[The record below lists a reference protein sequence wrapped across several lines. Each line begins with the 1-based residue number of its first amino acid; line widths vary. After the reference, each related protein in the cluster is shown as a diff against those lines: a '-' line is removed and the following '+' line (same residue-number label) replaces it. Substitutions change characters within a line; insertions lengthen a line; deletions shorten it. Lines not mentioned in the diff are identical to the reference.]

1 MKLAPFVFVLGAAVA
16 LVACAEVMNVLE
28 QGTDENT
35 VEGKAI
41 RGANRLRKSFQELDP
56 SEEHYIGR
64 AVAVHVLANPK
75 YPLSTDEALQRYV
88 NLVGNGVV
96 ANCEDV
102 RHTFNGYQFAVL
114 DTDEVNAF
122 ACPGGTIL
130 VTRGMVTKA
139 RNEDELAAV
148 LSHEIAHVH
157 HKHGLAAVQASN
169 QAAALKYLGSAG
181 AQVALKD
188 QELKELAGVFD
199 STIGDIVGLFEKGY
213 SRDAERQADQ
223 SGAKFLA
230 ARGYDPAAL
239 ETVLARMVKESG
251 GGGLFATH
259 PGGQER
265 VHDAHAA
272 SATPAPP
279 ADVALRTQRFATH
292 VKAP

>member
-1 MKLAPFVFVLGAAVA
+1 MKLAPVVFVFGAALA

-28 QGTDENT
+28 KGTDENS
-35 VEGKAI
+35 VEGKLV

-64 AVAVHVLANPK
+64 AVAVQVLANPK
-75 YPLSTDEALQRYV
+75 YPLSSDESLQRYV

-96 ANCEDV
+96 ANCDEV

-139 RNEDELAAV
+139 RNEEELAAV
-148 LSHEIAHVH
+148 LAHEIAHVH
-157 HKHGLAAVQASN
+157 LKHGLAAVQKSN

-181 AQVALKD
+181 AQAALKD

-213 SRDAERQADQ
+213 SRDAEREADQ
-223 SGAKFLA
+223 SGARFLA
-230 ARGYDPAAL
+230 AAGYEPSAL
-239 ETVLARMVKESG
+239 ETVLARMVQESG

-259 PGGQER
+259 PGGEER

-272 SATPAPP
+272 AGRPVAA
-279 ADVALRTQRFATH
+279 ADVAVRTARFTEH
-292 VKAP
+292 VKP